1 MSISTS
7 RASYLD
13 CYQYYDQALEE
24 ERGIRIQVQSYDY
37 ACHLRQRLHMARK
50 IRREDNAEIY
60 PDADHPMHGASPY
73 DIVVVKIKT
82 EDDGKV
88 FVILEKIMLLTRIEA
103 LPPEEDLLILEDSRP
118 KSFPQIEQDEPPKM
132 LSYEPVKRRL

>member
-50 IRREDNAEIY
+50 IKRADNADIY
-60 PDADHPMHGASPY
+60 PEPDHPMHNASPY

-82 EDDGKV
+82 EQDNKV
-88 FVILEKIMLLTRIEA
+88 FVVLEKIKLLTRIEA
-103 LPPEEDLLILEDSRP
+103 LPEEEFELAMEDNRP
-118 KSFPQIEQDEPPKM
+118 AQIEQVPQQM
-132 LSYEPVKRRL
+132 LTYEPIKRRL

>member
-7 RASYLD
+7 RASYID

-50 IRREDNAEIY
+50 IRREDNREIY
-60 PDADHPMHGASPY
+60 PDPDHPMHGASPY

-82 EDDGKV
+82 EEDNRV
-88 FVILEKIMLLTRIEA
+88 FVILEKIAMLTRIEA
-103 LPPEEDLLILEDSRP
+103 LPPEEDLFILEDTRP
-118 KSFPQIEQDEPPKM
+118 KSFPQSEEAPKM
-132 LSYEPVKRRL
+132 LEYEPVKRRL

>member
-24 ERGIRIQVQSYDY
+24 ERGIRIRVQNYDY

-50 IRREDNAEIY
+50 IRREDNADIY
-60 PDADHPMHGASPY
+60 PDLDHPLHGASPY
-73 DIVVVKIKT
+73 DIIVVKIKT
-82 EDDGKV
+82 EDSGV
-88 FVILEKIMLLTRIEA
+88 WVILEKIMLLTNIEV
-103 LPPEEDLLILEDSRP
+103 LPVEEGTLELEDTRSP
-118 KSFPQIEQDEPPKM
+118 MLAGAEAPKM
-132 LSYEPVKRRL
+132 LEYEPVKRRL

>member
-7 RASYLD
+7 RASYVD
-13 CYQYYDQALEE
+13 CYEYYDQALEQ

-50 IRREDNAEIY
+50 IRRQDNEGIY
-60 PDADHPMHGASPY
+60 PDPSHPMFGASPY
-73 DIVVVKIKT
+73 DIIVVKIKT

-88 FVILEKIMLLTRIEA
+88 FVILEKIMMLTRITPLEV
-103 LPPEEDLLILEDSRP
+103 EEDTLELEDTRP
-118 KSFPQIEQDEPPKM
+118 KSFPQEEEAPKM
-132 LSYEPVKRRL
+132 LEYEPVKRRL

>member
-7 RASYLD
+7 RASYVD
-13 CYQYYDQALEE
+13 CYEYYDQALEQ

-50 IRREDNAEIY
+50 IRRQDNEEIY
-60 PDADHPMHGASPY
+60 PDPSHPMFGASPY
-73 DIVVVKIKT
+73 DIIVVKIKT

-88 FVILEKIMLLTRIEA
+88 FVILEKIMMLTRITPLEV
-103 LPPEEDLLILEDSRP
+103 EEDTLELEDTRP
-118 KSFPQIEQDEPPKM
+118 KSFPQEEEAPKM
-132 LSYEPVKRRL
+132 LEYEPVKRRL

>member
-13 CYQYYDQALEE
+13 CYAYYDQALEE

-88 FVILEKIMLLTRIEA
+88 FVILEKIMLLTRITPLEVG
-103 LPPEEDLLILEDSRP
+103 EDVLELEDNRP
-118 KSFPQIEQDEPPKM
+118 RSFPQSEEAPKM
-132 LSYEPVKRRL
+132 LEYEPVKRRL

>member
-7 RASYLD
+7 RASYID
-13 CYQYYDQALEE
+13 CYEYYDQALEQ

-60 PDADHPMHGASPY
+60 PDAAHPMHGASPY
-73 DIVVVKIKT
+73 DIVRVRIETK
-82 EDDGKV
+82 EDGKV
-88 FVILEKIMLLTRIEA
+88 FVLLEKIMMLTRITPLEV
-103 LPPEEDLLILEDSRP
+103 EEDTLELEDSRP
-118 KSFPQIEQDEPPKM
+118 KSFPQEEEAPKM
-132 LSYEPVKRRL
+132 LEYEPVKRRL